1 MTAGEWFWGGFYLGF
16 GVLASSLIV
25 VGGFSIIMAIIEHVS
40 DERADKKFKEDQ
52 EKRRQEEFENIQR
65 LQTHGKKTAKTDTL
79 KRVSRNGRTFQV

>member
-40 DERADKKFKEDQ
+40 DERANKKFKEDQ
-52 EKRRQEEFENIQR
+52 EKRRQEEFEASYRRYIR
-65 LQTHGKKTAKTDTL
+65 EHPEASDAWKEDCKDGYFEE
-79 KRVSRNGRTFQV
+79 GE